1 MRAGRCGIVETFG
14 EICHAA
20 YMMNTPYAGFRF
32 EYSRSDTR
40 APDGMLKVHYIVVE
54 RSYEAAFAALSD
66 KVGNPGGL
74 RLIESGLAVLNEAK
88 IRGIADGQT
97 FAL

>member
-1 MRAGRCGIVETFG
+1 MVFWVRIVETCG
-14 EICHAA
+14 ELCHAA
-20 YMMNTPYAGFRF
+20 YMTDTPYTGFRF

-40 APDGMLKVHYIVVE
+40 APGGMLRVHYIVVE

-66 KVGNPGGL
+66 KVGNPDGL
-74 RLIESGLAVLNEAK
+74 RLIESGMAVLNEAK
-88 IRGIADGQT
+88 IRGIANGQT

>member
-1 MRAGRCGIVETFG
+1 
-14 EICHAA
+14 
-20 YMMNTPYAGFRF
+20 MMNTPYAGFRF